1 MLKSLGEKLI
11 NKDITTGFKIDLQVK
26 NLKIAMDSDYIK
38 KIPIF
43 GMRLVALLYAEKQ
56 AHNECS
62 YGNQSLFREYNKF
75 LNISERK

>member
-43 GMRLVALLYAEKQ
+43 GMRLVALLYAENKLIM
-56 AHNECS
+56 NVVTGIKVFS
-62 YGNQSLFREYNKF
+62 GNI
-75 LNISERK
+75 ISF